1 MRKGL
6 RKVLCLVLSASLAA
20 GLTGCTTYN
29 NFKNAFFSEVGKGA
43 TERTVKV
50 GIYEPMSGQY
60 KEQGKEEIAGIE
72 LAHKLYPSV
81 LGKEIELVYADNKSN
96 MYDAEGAI
104 QELISV
110 SPSVVL
116 GSYGETLTLVASDII
131 KATNTPAITIS
142 GANPLITANNPYY
155 FSAAYTETKQG
166 DALAEFA
173 FTSQKKDV
181 VAAVR
186 LSNDDAAMA
195 TIKRFTNKIKKLT
208 GSSKSVAGSFT
219 VSADSQDYTETIEKI
234 RSSGAKA
241 VFLALQ
247 PSAAQAFM
255 EQCVKNNLTHV
266 LFLGTNSWNDKD
278 LLKFLEKNPKLNV
291 AFCAEQTQDST
302 SELSDMF
309 LSAYRT
315 EYGEDSQ
322 PTAKMA
328 VAFDAYVMAVKAI
341 ESSYNT
347 LLESNVEDLAAQA
360 KSDGEA
366 LSIRNAYQKSLE
378 EGIPSGTNIKD
389 ALNAI
394 TDFKGASGVINYS
407 GNNEPTKSISINH
420 IQAGEEQPQ
429 YVVK

>member
-6 RKVLCLVLSASLAA
+6 RKVLCLALAVSLMT
-20 GLTGCTTYN
+20 GLAGCTTFN
-29 NFKNAFFSEVGKGA
+29 NFKNAFFSGGKTA
-43 TERTVKV
+43 SERTIKI

-81 LGKEIELVYADNKSN
+81 LGKKIELVYADNKSN
-96 MYDAEGAI
+96 MYDGETAI
-104 QELISV
+104 QELLSG

-116 GSYGETLTLVASDII
+116 GSYGETLTLAASDYI

-142 GANPLITANNPYY
+142 STNPLITVNNPYY
-155 FSAAYTETKQG
+155 FSAAYTETRQG

-181 VAAVR
+181 AATVR
-186 LSNDDAAMA
+186 AANDDAAVA

-208 GSSKSVAGSFT
+208 GSSKSAAGNF
-219 VSADSQDYTETIEKI
+219 VISADSQDYTETIEKI

-247 PSAAQAFM
+247 PSAAQSFM

-266 LFLGTNSWNDKD
+266 LFLGTKSWNDKD
-278 LLKFLEKNPKLNV
+278 LSKFLKKNPKINA
-291 AFCAEQTQDST
+291 AFCAEQTQDKT
-302 SELSDMF
+302 SELSELF
-309 LSAYRT
+309 LNTYKT
-315 EYGEDSQ
+315 EYGENSQ
-322 PTAKMA
+322 PTGNMA
-328 VAFDAYVMAVKAI
+328 EAFDAYVMAVRAI
-341 ESSYNT
+341 ESAYNN
-347 LLESNVEDLAAQA
+347 LLESDVDELAAQA

-366 LSIRNAYQKSLE
+366 LSIRNAYQKAIE
-378 EGIPSGTNIKD
+378 EGIPSGTHIKA
-389 ALNAI
+389 ALNEI
-394 TDFKGASGVINYS
+394 SDFHGASGVINYN

-420 IQAGEEQPQ
+420 IQAGEDMPA

>member
-1 MRKGL
+1 M
-6 RKVLCLVLSASLAA
+6 
-20 GLTGCTTYN
+20 
-29 NFKNAFFSEVGKGA
+29 
-43 TERTVKV
+43 
-50 GIYEPMSGQY
+50 
-60 KEQGKEEIAGIE
+60 
-72 LAHKLYPSV
+72 
-81 LGKEIELVYADNKSN
+81 
-96 MYDAEGAI
+96 
-104 QELISV
+104 
-110 SPSVVL
+110 
-116 GSYGETLTLVASDII
+116 
-131 KATNTPAITIS
+131 
-142 GANPLITANNPYY
+142 
-155 FSAAYTETKQG
+155 
-166 DALAEFA
+166 
-173 FTSQKKDV
+173 
-181 VAAVR
+181 
-186 LSNDDAAMA
+186 
-195 TIKRFTNKIKKLT
+195 
-208 GSSKSVAGSFT
+208 
-219 VSADSQDYTETIEKI
+219 
-234 RSSGAKA
+234 
-241 VFLALQ
+241 
-247 PSAAQAFM
+247 
-255 EQCVKNNLTHV
+255 

-420 IQAGEEQPQ
+420 IQAGEDMPA